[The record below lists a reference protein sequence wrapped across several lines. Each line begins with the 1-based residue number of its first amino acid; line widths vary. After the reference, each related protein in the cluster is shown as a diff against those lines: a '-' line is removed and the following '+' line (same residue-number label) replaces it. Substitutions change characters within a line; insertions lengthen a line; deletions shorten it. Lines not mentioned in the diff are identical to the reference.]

1 MKDKVDYFLNNPF
14 ERDKIAEAA
23 RKKILN
29 KHTYKNRIDTLL
41 KVIYENS
48 DGFESKLISK

>member
-41 KVIYENS
+41 NVIYKNGN
-48 DGFESKLISK
+48 GFDSELINK